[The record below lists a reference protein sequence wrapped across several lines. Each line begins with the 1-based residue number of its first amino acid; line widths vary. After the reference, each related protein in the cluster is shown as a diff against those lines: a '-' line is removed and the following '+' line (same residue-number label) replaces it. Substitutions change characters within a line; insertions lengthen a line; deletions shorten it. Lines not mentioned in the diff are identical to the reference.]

1 MDSFPRSQVCSRV
14 TQRPLLAC
22 LACRS
27 SKVRCELTR
36 GATVCRRCNTRNL
49 KCVYTKSRRA
59 LRRSSTSP
67 NTASSPDTNA
77 SSSPCSDSSGTH
89 AGISIPHSDSP
100 ASVDDCGNNGL
111 FDGESLTQLLVSGS
125 KAISGQPHI
134 AIKPH
139 VLSTYPLDNLLSDI
153 EGLLEQPV
161 SHLAQSK
168 EDLTKPDRMFRTR
181 LPAVSGEDNEYLL
194 RKGALLLLPP
204 ALRNELLAA
213 YVNYVHPLLPILDL
227 GDFLSQV
234 IVGDDAQFKSPLL
247 YQAVMFAGSIFA
259 QRDGT
264 DEPEQLTGALFERT
278 KVLYEFESEPCAY
291 TQIQALLLMTLW
303 HGDMSRHKGP
313 SYWLDVAF
321 STAERIGLLH
331 DEDWPCDSRSFRSAM
346 WCCLYVRDRTI
357 SLGSRRP
364 PRMPV
369 NKYPD
374 SILHLMSDA
383 PREYD
388 EIILESLGS
397 ASLMLTSTYQ
407 EQSTMLFKELVKLS
421 YCVGAI
427 LDYLYEGAWVRIPTR
442 RSSFYSL
449 APKCSISP
457 SIRPSCEKLLYSW
470 IQFLPLNAVY
480 HPPQLPAD
488 AEGESAE
495 TVFLVHKAFLYL
507 LYLAS
512 MAVIYRTGTHSQQTS
527 TATPNMEGLRAS
539 TSQIKKVLAELQGLG
554 LLQFLPGAS
563 VTILMFAVEA
573 SLLDLQGSDTMV
585 RRQAM
590 SNLYACEEAALHLMQ
605 AYPTAEMAVLKTRT
619 ARANLLGLVET

>member
-1 MDSFPRSQVCSRV
+1 MESCPRPQVCSRV

-36 GATVCRRCNTRNL
+36 GATVCRRCNLRNL

-59 LRRSSTSP
+59 LRKSSTSP

-89 AGISIPHSDSP
+89 AGISIPHTGSP
-100 ASVDDCGNNGL
+100 GSVDDWESNGL
-111 FDGESLTQLLVSGS
+111 FDGESLSQLLVSGT

-134 AIKPH
+134 AIKPD
-139 VLSTYPLDNLLSDI
+139 VLSTYPLDNLLSDV

-161 SHLAQSK
+161 SYLAPSK
-168 EDLTKPDRMFRTR
+168 GNVTGPDRKFRTR
-181 LPAVSGEDNEYLL
+181 LPVVSPEDSEYLL
-194 RKGALLLLPP
+194 RKGALQLLPP

-213 YVNYVHPLLPILDL
+213 YVKYVHPLLPIIDL
-227 GDFLSQV
+227 GDFLSKV
-234 IVGDDAQFKSPLL
+234 IVGDDTQFKSPLL

-259 QRDGT
+259 RRDT
-264 DEPEQLTGALFERT
+264 DEMEQLTGALFERT

-291 TQIQALLLMTLW
+291 TQIQALVLMTLW

-331 DEDWPCDSRSFRSAM
+331 DEDWPCDSRSFRSTM

-364 PRMPV
+364 PRIPV
-369 NKYPD
+369 SIYPD

-383 PREYD
+383 SQEYD
-388 EIILESLGS
+388 EIIHESLGS
-397 ASLMLTSTYQ
+397 ASPMLTSTNQ
-407 EQSTMLFKELVKLS
+407 EQSAMLFKELVKLS

-427 LDYLYEGAWVRIPTR
+427 LDYLYEGAWVPIPAR

-470 IQFLPLNAVY
+470 IQFLPLNAIY
-480 HPPQLPAD
+480 HPPHIPAD
-488 AEGESAE
+488 SDGNSTEA
-495 TVFLVHKAFLYL
+495 VFLVHKAFLYL
-507 LYLAS
+507 LYLAA
-512 MAVIYRTGTHSQQTS
+512 MAVIYRTGTHGQQTS
-527 TATPNMEGLRAS
+527 TALPNMEGLRAS
-539 TSQIKKVLAELQGLG
+539 TSQIKKVLGELQDFG
-554 LLQFLPGAS
+554 LLPFLPGAS

-590 SNLYACEEAALHLMQ
+590 TNLYACEEAALHLMQ

-619 ARANLLGLVET
+619 ARANLLGLIEA